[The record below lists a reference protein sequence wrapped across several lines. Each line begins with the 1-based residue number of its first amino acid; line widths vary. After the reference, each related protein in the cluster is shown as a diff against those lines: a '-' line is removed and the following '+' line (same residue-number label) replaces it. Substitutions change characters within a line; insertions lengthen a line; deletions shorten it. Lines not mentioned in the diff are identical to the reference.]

1 MSTIRFAKA
10 GSKFSLHFAY
20 DPKLVELTKSIP
32 SWARGWDAGTKTW
45 TIDAQYAH
53 ALAADFRAL
62 GHTVAGLEA
71 QQERA
76 RRAPP
81 PPPPPPPALP
91 PADSWAVLL
100 LDRAAA
106 AGLELPVYRA
116 LARVLHTDVGGDS
129 AMMAEL
135 NTARKATQRRAAG

>member
-1 MSTIRFAKA
+1 MSTIRFRAA
-10 GSKFSLHFAY
+10 GSKFALNFAY

-81 PPPPPPPALP
+81 PPPPLP
-91 PADSWAVLL
+91 PVRVEVNWAVALFE
-100 LDRAAA
+100 RVPP
-106 AGLELPVYRA
+106 ELHTSVYRQLSKA
-116 LARVLHTDVGGDS
+116 LHADIGGDD
-129 AMMAEL
+129 AIMAEL
-135 NTARKATQRRAAG
+135 NAAREAAQRQRRAAG